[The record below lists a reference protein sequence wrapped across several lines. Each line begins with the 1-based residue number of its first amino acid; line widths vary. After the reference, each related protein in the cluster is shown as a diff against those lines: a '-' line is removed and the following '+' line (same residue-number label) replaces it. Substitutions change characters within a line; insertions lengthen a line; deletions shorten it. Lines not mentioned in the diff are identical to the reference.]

1 MQCICKYC
9 TKLCWIIVIV
19 YLKYKRHA
27 FIEAL
32 QISEHMYIAH
42 SQLYS
47 IINVISTVFV
57 SKSTLPQN
65 IYQSIDPNQTDYFCC
80 VIMTVDRFCIK
91 VKQMAA

>member
-9 TKLCWIIVIV
+9 AGLLYIV

-32 QISEHMYIAH
+32 QRSEHMYIAH

-47 IINVISTVFV
+47 ILNVISSVFV
-57 SKSTLPQN
+57 STSTLPQN
-65 IYQSIDPNQTDYFCC
+65 VYQSIDPNQTDCFCC